1 MKILIDTN
9 VLLDVL
15 AKREPFYAASA
26 QVLRLSESGEL
37 SAFITANTVT
47 DIVYILGKHI
57 SDKSTLHETVKR
69 VLSIVDVANV
79 LKSDVLKAFE
89 LGFADYEDALL
100 ARCAKR
106 IKADYIV
113 TRNTKDFEDSPVA
126 AITPEDFL
134 DTIHFKVAP
143 AL

>member
-47 DIVYILGKHI
+47 DIVYIIGKHI
-57 SDKSTLHETVKR
+57 SDKSALHETVKR
-69 VLSIVDVANV
+69 VLGIVDVANV

-134 DTIHFKVAP
+134 DTIHFKVKR
-143 AL
+143 